1 MFLKITEF
9 NTCIELVEWGDVRSP
24 LGSLSTCLIHF
35 RCLAL
40 ETWIVLIARII
51 PALLNVCIV
60 TMIVTSFYYYVMFG
74 LL

>member
-1 MFLKITEF
+1 M
-9 NTCIELVEWGDVRSP
+9 SP

-51 PALLNVCIV
+51 AALLNVCIV
-60 TMIVTSFYYYVMFG
+60 TMIVTSFYSYYVMFG